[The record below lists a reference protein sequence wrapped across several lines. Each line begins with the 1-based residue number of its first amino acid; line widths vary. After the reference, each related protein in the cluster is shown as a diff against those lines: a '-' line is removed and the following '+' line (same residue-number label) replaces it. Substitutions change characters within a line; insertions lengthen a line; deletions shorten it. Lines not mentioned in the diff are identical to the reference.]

1 MTRWQRQSGFTLV
14 EVLVVIAITGMV
26 SVLVLQMLTIVL
38 RGADGVSRV
47 QGEMSMESMRNS
59 WFRDSIAV
67 MVASLDEEFAFRG
80 SERAVSGF
88 TMAPLIGQSG
98 ELTQVTWSLESTGEG
113 QHL

>member
-67 MVASLDEEFAFRG
+67 MVASLDEEFAF
-80 SERAVSGF
+80 SS
-88 TMAPLIGQSG
+88 P
-98 ELTQVTWSLESTGEG
+98 
-113 QHL
+113 